1 MASSFCVKLFYLLFI
16 YSYCC
21 VAAWAQ
27 TPFTVSGR
35 VLDTRSGEP
44 VPFANVAL
52 QGRTV
57 GTITDDKG
65 QFSITTKLLTDS
77 LAISSLGFVS
87 KRQFINKA
95 LLRQTVEIR
104 LEQSGVTL
112 QEVRVRAG
120 ENPAYRVLRQVWQ
133 HRPEND
139 YGQLPAYEYDSYT
152 KTDIA
157 MRPAIRGDGS
167 SGWLGRLSKRAS
179 KHDSVVD
186 ENGRRLLPLLFSEA
200 VSHFFYLA
208 SPLRKHEE
216 ILKTRVQGVG
226 VQDADLIS
234 QVLGNS
240 TLHEFNFYH
249 NYVSLF
255 GKDFASPIGDNART
269 WYEYF
274 IADTV
279 IVGERVCYAIDFDP
293 KHEQDLAFRG
303 KMLIDTANYA
313 LCHIEVRV
321 GREANLNFVE
331 QFAVEADLEPVIDT
345 ISKRPVSMPTSV
357 RLLIDI
363 TGSGKK
369 GPALRARIV
378 AHNGGFLLNRPR
390 SLSFYDRPVIVT
402 DTARQSD
409 DQYWANTQKTL
420 AGADSLNLTDRL
432 SRRQIDSLRAIP
444 VVKTIE
450 TIATILATGYI
461 RAGKIDIGPY
471 PYTLAFNS
479 IEGTR
484 VQAGFRTNENF
495 SRRVVLRGYLGYGL
509 KDHEWKQGG
518 AFSYRLPTRVW
529 AVVGA
534 NLTYDIARLGL
545 TPEALGGNKLFYAFT
560 RFGRLRGAFH
570 QQLHEVYAQYEP
582 VRGVMLT
589 AIASTW
595 RFRPYFAYQ
604 YDYQREPGSPPRT
617 LSELQDTRVALEV
630 RLARNEAYIMDGN
643 DRITVATKRTPVVT
657 LRYTR
662 GFQGLNGDFEYN
674 RFTARAFQT
683 FRLGILGRSNAV
695 LTAGYTPDKLPVP
708 LLFPHTGNPT
718 FFFSSTAFNL
728 MNFYEFVSDRY
739 ASLQVQHS
747 FEGLL
752 FNRIPGIK
760 KLDWRLTAN
769 AGLLF
774 GSLSSEN
781 QSLIV
786 TRTTPDGRPPIK
798 FGHLDPGKP
807 YIEVGYGIDNIFH
820 FLKVVAVHRLNYRE
834 GGSGLGYF
842 TVKASAQF
850 SF

>member
-1 MASSFCVKLFYLLFI
+1 MTVLCRARFFCLLCI
-16 YSYCC
+16 YGFSGLTT
-21 VAAWAQ
+21 WAQ

-35 VLDTRSGEP
+35 VLDARSGEP
-44 VPFANVAL
+44 VPFASVSL
-52 QGRTV
+52 LGRTV
-57 GTITDDKG
+57 GTLTDDKG
-65 QFSITTKLLTDS
+65 QFSLTTKKLTDT
-77 LAISSLGFVS
+77 LIVSSLGFAP
-87 KRQFINKA
+87 KRQFISKT
-95 LLRQTVEIR
+95 LLKQTVEIR
-104 LEQSGVTL
+104 LEQGGMAL
-112 QEVRVRAG
+112 QEVRVRGG
-120 ENPAYRVLRQVWQ
+120 ENPAYRVLRQIWQ

-139 YGQLPAYEYDSYT
+139 YGRLPAYEYDSYT

-157 MRPAIRGDGS
+157 VRPAIRGDGT

-179 KHDSVVD
+179 LTDSIVD
-186 ENGRRLLPLLFSEA
+186 ETGRRLLPLLFSEA

-208 SPLRKHEE
+208 LPLRKHEE

-226 VQDADLIS
+226 VQDAEVIS

-249 NYVSLF
+249 NYLSLF

-279 IVGERVCYAIDFDP
+279 TVGDRVCYAIDFDP

-303 KMLIDTANYA
+303 KMLIDTSSYA
-313 LCHIEVRV
+313 LCHIQVRV

-331 QFAVEADLEPVIDT
+331 QFAIEADLAPVMDNT
-345 ISKRPVSMPTSV
+345 SKRPVSMPTSV

-363 TGSGKK
+363 TGSSKK

-378 AHNGGFLLNRPR
+378 AHNGGFLLNKPH
-390 SLSFYDRPVIVT
+390 SLSFYDRPVIVA

-432 SRRQIDSLRAIP
+432 SRRQIDSLRAVP
-444 VVKTIE
+444 AVKTIE
-450 TIATILATGYI
+450 KVATILATGYI
-461 RAGKIDIGPY
+461 QAGKIDIGPL

-479 IEGTR
+479 IEGVR
-484 VQAGFRTNENF
+484 LQAGFRTNEKF
-495 SRRVVLRGYLGYGL
+495 SRRVVFRGYLGYGL
-509 KDHEWKQGG
+509 NDHAWKQGG

-529 AVVGA
+529 AVIGTNV
-534 NLTYDIARLGL
+534 TYDIARLGL
-545 TPEALGGNKLFYAFT
+545 TPEALGGNKLFYAFA

-570 QQLHEVYAQYEP
+570 QRLNEVYAQYEP
-582 VRGVMLT
+582 VRGLMLT
-589 AIASTW
+589 AIVSTW
-595 RFRPYFAYQ
+595 HFSPYFAYQ
-604 YDYQREPGSPPRT
+604 YIYQREPGGLQRIR
-617 LSELQDTRVALEV
+617 SELQDSRVALEV

-643 DRITVATKRTPVVT
+643 DRITVATNRTPVIT

-662 GFQGLNGDFEYN
+662 GFQGMNGDFVYN

-683 FRLGILGRSNAV
+683 VRLGILGRSNAV
-695 LTAGYTPDKLPVP
+695 LTAGYTPNQLPIP

-728 MNFYEFVSDRY
+728 MNFYEFVSDRH
-739 ASLQVQHS
+739 ASLQIQHS
-747 FEGLL
+747 FEGLF
-752 FNRIPGIK
+752 FNRIPGIRA
-760 KLDWRLTAN
+760 LDWRLTAN

-774 GSLSSEN
+774 GSLSDGN
-781 QSLIV
+781 KALIMQKDL
-786 TRTTPDGRPPIK
+786 PDGRPPVR
-798 FGHLDPGKP
+798 FGYLDPGKP
-807 YIEVGYGIDNIFH
+807 YIELGYGIDNIFH
-820 FLKVVAVHRLNYRE
+820 VLKIVAVHRLNYRE
-834 GGSGLGYF
+834 GGTGLGYF